1 MYTRHDEVPVFEH
14 QDGTIDALYYN
25 TVQTS
30 LKRLGKEIRLSI
42 PKLRSLD
49 LILQSDAWIVV
60 DNALN
65 DVPIAVWTQFEASK
79 REALHH
85 PVKCQ
90 LRLFHA
96 NANIIIERVL
106 EAMKLL
112 LGERL
117 NGGEILRTVIN
128 FPDRD

>member
-1 MYTRHDEVPVFEH
+1 MYTRHDEVPVFEY
-14 QDGTIDALYYN
+14 QDGTVDALYYN

-49 LILQSDAWIVV
+49 LILQSDAWIEV
-60 DNALN
+60 DSALN
-65 DVPIAVWTQFEASK
+65 DVPIAVWTQFESDN

-96 NANIIIERVL
+96 NANIIINRVL
-106 EAMKLL
+106 EAMELL

-117 NGGEILRTVIN
+117 NEGDISHTVIN
-128 FPDRD
+128 FPEKE